1 MFNKQ
6 SASFC
11 AKTASNFPFPCE
23 DKPFGQ
29 AVQSDHND
37 ASSYGQ
43 KTALSPQRLLP
54 SPAAIY
60 LWLMNTARE
69 IWYLLQKELIL
80 EWRQRY
86 ALSGILLYV
95 LSTIFIVYVGF
106 QQKLAA
112 PVWNVLF
119 WIIMLFASVNAVVK
133 SFVQE
138 SGYRQFYYYTLVNP
152 LALLL
157 AKTLYNTLLLL
168 FIGLLT
174 LGVFG
179 VVAGNPIEAP
189 LLFAGIVGLGSLGF
203 GIIFTFISGIAARA
217 RHSATLMAILS
228 FPLVIPVLME
238 LIKLSLNAMGFTQDT
253 DMEKDVMILLGI
265 DLLLTGLALVLFP
278 FLWRD

>member
-1 MFNKQ
+1 MK
-6 SASFC
+6 
-11 AKTASNFPFPCE
+11 
-23 DKPFGQ
+23 
-29 AVQSDHND
+29 
-37 ASSYGQ
+37 
-43 KTALSPQRLLP
+43 
-54 SPAAIY
+54 
-60 LWLMNTARE
+60 TARE

-95 LSTIFIVYVGF
+95 LSTIFIVYAGF
-106 QQKLAA
+106 QQKLGAA
-112 PVWNVLF
+112 VWNVLF

-138 SGYRQFYYYTLVNP
+138 SGHRQLYYYTLVNP
-152 LALLL
+152 VALLV
-157 AKTLYNTLLLL
+157 AKILYNTLLLL

-179 VVAGNPIEAP
+179 MVAGNPIETP
-189 LLFAGIVGLGSLGF
+189 LVFVGIIGLGSLGF
-203 GIIFTFISGIAARA
+203 GIIFTFISAIAARA

-238 LIKLSLNAMGFTQDT
+238 LIKLSLHAMGRTQST
-253 DMEKDVMILLGI
+253 DIEKDVMLLLGI